1 MTRLSISLACLCF
14 TLAAC
19 GSKPANSD
27 VLAEKPPGEI
37 ARITQCTV
45 PSSDG
50 VGCDRKTCRKDERS
64 DCTIFRD
71 RCKASGHD
79 YDGGDDS
86 GTCIRKDPVG

>member
-1 MTRLSISLACLCF
+1 MNRYFISLACVCVA
-14 TLAAC
+14 LAAC
-19 GSKPANSD
+19 GSKPGGD
-27 VLAEKPPGEI
+27 VMSQKADGAI

-50 VGCDRKTCRKDERS
+50 IGCDRKTCRKDEVS

-71 RCKASGHD
+71 RCKASDHD
-79 YDGGDDS
+79 YDGNDDS